1 MKLTFT
7 EDDIKN
13 EINKIYIE
21 DDDVLLET
29 EYITGD
35 GLEYILTGSATIE
48 GEKYHDFRV
57 QAVLLKEPAEKTAK
71 SVMEQEWDWY
81 DFLCR

>member
-7 EDDIKN
+7 EEDIKN

-29 EYITGD
+29 EYITGE
-35 GLEYILTGSATIE
+35 GLEYVLTGSAVIE
-48 GEKYHDFRV
+48 GEKYHDFQV
-57 QAVLLKEPAEKTAK
+57 QVVLLKAPKQETAK
-71 SVMEQEWDWY
+71 AVMEEEWDWY
-81 DFLCR
+81 DFLC